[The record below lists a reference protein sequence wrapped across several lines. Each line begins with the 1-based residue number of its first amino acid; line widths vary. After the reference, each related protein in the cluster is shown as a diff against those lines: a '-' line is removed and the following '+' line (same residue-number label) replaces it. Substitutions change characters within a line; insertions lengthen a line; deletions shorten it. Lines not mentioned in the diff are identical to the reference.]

1 MLRSDEVIRQTIA
14 PLSAGLLHD
23 VDAYMGAIR
32 SYQLGDP
39 LPLIDQLADAL
50 DLAIAVGQRT
60 SNLLAGVISDWN
72 DTMRER
78 SGSRI
83 LDLPAALVEQPV
95 VDSSYLAVKLG
106 VSRRSATSIIGKA
119 REYGILRPIGNA
131 RRGEYYQADGI
142 IDVLEQISSTA
153 GIRRL
158 MAQGRQQ
165 RSERFA

>member
-95 VDSSYLAVKLG
+95 VDSSY
-106 VSRRSATSIIGKA
+106 SRC
-119 REYGILRPIGNA
+119 
-131 RRGEYYQADGI
+131 
-142 IDVLEQISSTA
+142 
-153 GIRRL
+153 
-158 MAQGRQQ
+158 
-165 RSERFA
+165 